1 MRILPF
7 HLYLFLLSLLS
18 LVHAAPDLA
27 TNFVSQFY
35 LAYDSLFA
43 AIAPPPDFDF
53 WKSAEGLGD
62 KVVGYITKQLEEEK
76 INAAGLHI
84 APNSALDNC
93 TAGLEDFTKILSVEI
108 DAVIE
113 KLQSELSELLP
124 EDQTERSKK
133 RGAVVDF
140 ALDKIEDALVK
151 AYSIL
156 GIAEAEAREKFSHV
170 KPHIRHV
177 VLVTGNLA
185 DHHPYVVDLI
195 LFTGASMLI
204 PEGLFLRPLLR
215 IFGFGTLGPVKG
227 SPAAWAQRFFF
238 NAAVKEGSWFSRLQS
253 AGMKWVPPD
262 LGKKMGV
269 FPLELGLE
277 SSADYQDA
285 VDDFGCSTSNQFLL
299 QLVFRST
306 LVILL
311 TPASS

>member
-18 LVHAAPDLA
+18 LVHAVPNLA

-53 WKSAEGLGD
+53 WKSAEDLGD
-62 KVVGYITKQLEEEK
+62 KAVGYINKQLEEEK
-76 INAAGLHI
+76 IKYAAATDKIQEFQESMKSLVDSAAGLHI
-84 APNSALDNC
+84 GPNSALDKR
-93 TAGLEDFTKILSVEI
+93 TAALEDFTQKLSVEI

-113 KLQSELSELLP
+113 ELRSELSEPLP
-124 EDQTERSKK
+124 EDQTERYK
-133 RGAVVDF
+133 RREAVVDF
-140 ALDKIEDALVK
+140 ALDKIEGALVK
-151 AYSIL
+151 ACGIL
-156 GIAEAEAREKFSHV
+156 GIADAEAREKFSHV

-195 LFTGASMLI
+195 LFTGAIMLI

-215 IFGFGTLGPVKG
+215 VFGFGPLGPVKG

-253 AGMKWVPPD
+253 AGMKWV
-262 LGKKMGV
+262 
-269 FPLELGLE
+269 FQLELGLE
-277 SSADYQDA
+277 SSADYHCQDA
-285 VDDFGCSTSNQFLL
+285 ADD
-299 QLVFRST
+299 
-306 LVILL
+306 
-311 TPASS
+311 